1 MPSLIITCLE
11 GDACQVYFEPYGS
24 ENTAVR
30 GDAFLVKPPAS
41 TLEPVEVSY
50 VAGGISVMV
59 LSKALPRVT
68 NKAGAELRL

>member
-24 ENTAVR
+24 EHTLIR
-30 GDAFLVKPPAS
+30 GDAFPVEPPPS
-41 TLEPVEVSY
+41 MLEPVEVSY

-59 LSKALPRVT
+59 LSEALPRVT